1 MNLSYVSPQSMIS
14 TIPIKTWKKEEKRV
28 IGEEQRREGKEGNK
42 RERKRKKEKICYKVA
57 PYHHVIEMHLL

>member
-1 MNLSYVSPQSMIS
+1 MIS

-42 RERKRKKEKICYKVA
+42 RERKRKKEKICYKVT
-57 PYHHVIEMHLL
+57 ILKS